1 MVSLNWSIVKKQVRN
16 EDDSHVGREGV
27 QGFVEVV
34 HLDNDT

>member
-1 MVSLNWSIVKKQVRN
+1 MISLNQSIVKKRERDQ
-16 EDDSHVGREGV
+16 EDLHVSREGV